1 MDVINET
8 EQHSRIERA
17 LAVLKPEEKAR
28 LDAAKIR
35 LEVSLSR
42 TYGTQLSE
50 STVKN
55 LVDGLVLEPEAL
67 TSIHGTA
74 VSELPENAAGWKAFG
89 RELVN
94 RSEDATR
101 DIANSNAV
109 AIAGHKQ
116 DALQLLNPQQRI
128 NFARN
133 GSLEN
138 YLNQKATEALEESL
152 NRGR

>member
-1 MDVINET
+1 MQDT
-8 EQHSRIERA
+8 EQFSRIERA

-28 LDAAKIR
+28 LDAAKVR

-42 TYGTQLSE
+42 TYGTQINE
-50 STVKN
+50 TTVKN

-74 VSELPENAAGWKAFG
+74 VSELPETSAQWEAYG
-89 RELVN
+89 RELVS
-94 RSEDATR
+94 RSEDAKR
-101 DIANSNAV
+101 DIAHSNAV
-109 AIAGHKQ
+109 AIAEHKQ

-128 NFARN
+128 NYARN

-138 YLNQKATEALEESL
+138 FLNQKAAEALEESL
-152 NRGR
+152 NSGR